1 MYGTSSSNAPPSIL
15 TAVQYL
21 AGCGEDENDVVSG
34 VIAPENRERQAFRRL
49 LAAVLGMPMDPTAF
63 DLKQP
68 LVEVYNDEDED
79 DQETE
84 DEWTLYR
91 PDADAEDEGH
101 GSLEYQALPSAP
113 CVLVRFLLLPNTGTV
128 GKRYVRTTM
137 QGI

>member
-1 MYGTSSSNAPPSIL
+1 MWL
-15 TAVQYL
+15 R
-21 AGCGEDENDVVSG
+21 G
-34 VIAPENRERQAFRRL
+34 VIAPENRERPAFRRL

-91 PDADAEDEGH
+91 PDADAEDEGC
-101 GSLEYQALPSAP
+101 GSLSIA
-113 CVLVRFLLLPNTGTV
+113 
-128 GKRYVRTTM
+128 KRAVCC
-137 QGI
+137 QI